1 MDAGFTLPGHPWP
14 RQLRLGEGQLRLP
27 HAEPAAVRAAV
38 TRSAE
43 VMLPR
48 GLSAAAALGGQGR
61 LVSRQHA
68 GRADAGGKNRAVP
81 ARGIEW
87 LTAERWLNVFRECR
101 ASFPRAR
108 FGLAWNR
115 ANIRRQQPHSADAP
129 PLIDAPGRGC
139 PMP

>member
-48 GLSAAAALGGQGR
+48 GLRPL
-61 LVSRQHA
+61 QHSG
-68 GRADAGGKNRAVP
+68 GRADSCPGSTRDGP
-81 ARGIEW
+81 TLGAR
-87 LTAERWLNVFRECR
+87 TAPFL
-101 ASFPRAR
+101 
-108 FGLAWNR
+108 
-115 ANIRRQQPHSADAP
+115 
-129 PLIDAPGRGC
+129 PGESNG
-139 PMP
+139 